1 MGKEILFNETQKF
14 RQWWLWV
21 IMLFVF
27 GIIAF
32 VAFKIIKGEE
42 LKDKTPLILVGSCV
56 LFILIPTVLLL
67 LNMKLETQVTEKGI
81 YVRFYPFHA
90 SFKEYKWNSISKS
103 FVRQYDPI
111 GEFGGWGL
119 RIGPAGKAFN
129 VSGDKGLHLEFNDNK
144 KLLIGTNKPDEMKE
158 ALKRIGRL
166 KD

>member
-1 MGKEILFNETQKF
+1 MGKEILFTETQKF

-21 IMLFVF
+21 ILLFVF

-32 VAFKIIKGEE
+32 AGLKIISSEE
-42 LKDKTPLILVGSCV
+42 LKDKSPLILVGSCL
-56 LFILIPTVLLL
+56 LFILGPIVLIFV
-67 LNMKLETQVTEKGI
+67 NMKLETQVREEGI

-90 SFKEYKWNSISKS
+90 TFRQFKWKNISKS

-129 VSGDKGLHLEFNDNK
+129 VSGDKALHLEFIDNK
-144 KLLIGTNKPDEMKE
+144 VLLIGTKKPDELKE
-158 ALKRIGRL
+158 ALKRIGQL